1 MKLKMDRSLGV
12 VVLLSLVLVFLLS
25 ACSRDEDVVPAN
37 SESNIGVDVP
47 DSTPESPLTP
57 SSDKKAE
64 ATGQDQ
70 QSSALKPTTGASGQ
84 QSSDGESGTGIEDS
98 PVIQKFKAILQDE
111 ATFYST
117 GAGKDIKISQINQ
130 AVSSDD
136 SVVAEVSRFTVLDL
150 DGDGTMEMVLQLT
163 VNGNEYYG
171 FEALHEHDDII
182 YGYTLWY
189 RGFRDLKTDGAF
201 YFSSSAANHGWGVLR
216 FDGKELVEIRKAE
229 QASVYDED
237 DTQAMEYFVDGEKA
251 TKDDYSKAMSPFYG
265 KSLASWYEFN
275 NDNFEKL
282 LP

>member
-1 MKLKMDRSLGV
+1 
-12 VVLLSLVLVFLLS
+12 
-25 ACSRDEDVVPAN
+25 
-37 SESNIGVDVP
+37 
-47 DSTPESPLTP
+47 
-57 SSDKKAE
+57 
-64 ATGQDQ
+64 
-70 QSSALKPTTGASGQ
+70 
-84 QSSDGESGTGIEDS
+84 
-98 PVIQKFKAILQDE
+98 
-111 ATFYST
+111 
-117 GAGKDIKISQINQ
+117 
-130 AVSSDD
+130 
-136 SVVAEVSRFTVLDL
+136 
-150 DGDGTMEMVLQLT
+150 MVLQLT

-182 YGYTLWY
+182 YGYKLWY

-237 DTQAMEYFVDGEKA
+237 DNQAMEYFVDGEKA

-265 KSLASWYEFN
+265 KPLASWYEFN